1 MKTEVLTDIKKA
13 EEEYKAMIQ
22 GAEAERRKSIAN
34 AELEADNLVTRATA
48 SAEEYR
54 KKCLAD
60 ARTKAAENHTR
71 IVTEG
76 EHRAASLREQ
86 GYKNLD
92 RAVGLLVSRFK
103 EQLHVKG

>member
-22 GAEAERRKSIAN
+22 DAEAEKKKSIAN
-34 AELEADNLVTRATA
+34 AELEADNLVTKATV

-54 KKCLAD
+54 KKRLAD
-60 ARTKAAENHTR
+60 ARTAAAENHAR
-71 IVTEG
+71 IIREG
-76 EHRAASLREQ
+76 EQRAASLREQ
-86 GYKNLD
+86 GRKNLD
-92 RAVGLLVSRFK
+92 RAVDLLVSRFK